1 MKSLIEL
8 SNRESPPSSGQD
20 ATSFVHEEQQSQL
33 PNPAGA
39 TGLENSG
46 AIPHNPVRNKD
57 QIDDM
62 EFELPESNQN
72 ICSPTTQETTQM
84 FAPTSSMAQS
94 QILGHHTS
102 HQTVQNFSPHVEHVE
117 CADLLG
123 SKVGDPSIKRGF
135 HLLEML
141 RIMINHIE

>member
-1 MKSLIEL
+1 MESLIEL
-8 SNRESPPSSGQD
+8 SNRESPPSSEQD

-33 PNPAGA
+33 SNPAET
-39 TGLENSG
+39 TGLENSS

-72 ICSPTTQETTQM
+72 I
-84 FAPTSSMAQS
+84 
-94 QILGHHTS
+94 LGHHTS
-102 HQTVQNFSPHVEHVE
+102 PQTVQNFSPHVEHIE

-123 SKVGDPSIKRGF
+123 SEVGDPSIKRGF
-135 HLLEML
+135 HRQLSVILMY
-141 RIMINHIE
+141 

>member
-1 MKSLIEL
+1 MESLIEL
-8 SNRESPPSSGQD
+8 SNRESPPSSEQD

-33 PNPAGA
+33 PNPAEA
-39 TGLENSG
+39 TGLEKSG
-46 AIPHNPVRNKD
+46 AIPHDPVRNED

-72 ICSPTTQETTQM
+72 ICSPTTQETAQM
-84 FAPTSSMAQS
+84 FAPTSSMAQP

-102 HQTVQNFSPHVEHVE
+102 PQTVRNFSPHVEHVE

-123 SKVGDPSIKRGF
+123 SEVGGPPINRGF
-135 HLLEML
+135 HRQSSVILMY
-141 RIMINHIE
+141 